1 MLFVIAMVQ
10 TIAHALFGAYTDAH
24 AIENSAAR
32 TSVDT
37 HVLDNTAMQNCCYH
51 TQLQLL

>member
-1 MLFVIAMVQ
+1 MLFVIVMVQ

-24 AIENSAAR
+24 AIENPAAR

-37 HVLDNTAMQNCCYH
+37 HVLDNTAMQNCCCH
-51 TQLQLL
+51 TQLQLI